1 MRARKS
7 HDYFSSRRYFFCDD
21 DIVVENLNIFKSIFG
36 KIGPGKMIIIVQ
48 IQRCLSIDEFD

>member
-1 MRARKS
+1 MIIF
-7 HDYFSSRRYFFCDD
+7 HLVVIFFCDDDD